1 MAFRRTDVD
10 IPEDFAFPESLS
22 ELGFTIN
29 LHGQVVGS
37 ETGKLFKFAV
47 YENDRTNQQRY
58 HAIHK
63 AVRKELHRILAAY
76 DVHLWYMWEGKKYSN
91 VTFTQPTAPSV
102 SILSSPSFS
111 RDEER
116 ELYLVVG
123 DSKQDL
129 GVLSRQIIT
138 NEGGL
143 YAGSVLGLV
152 AALRG
157 KQMQELAGKSDV
169 AESSLPGM
177 VVCNPGELI
186 WSNIKQECTSAVTWY
201 DQKRETGFSDQ
212 YHATDNHN
220 RIRAHENPECHVALC
235 LRAYLTHVAGPKTHV
250 NIITI
255 GDGSAN
261 VISYLNAVYAKEEDK
276 AEIANIQIDIAM
288 VSPTHNDDV
297 VTDPA
302 LKQFLAKHGGI
313 WESHSLPK
321 GTLLADVAPEFRSF
335 SLLPTTQQADNNEDD
350 VDKLSSALAGVS
362 VQAEGEIS
370 LCQRFSA
377 GIENTADM
385 IFPKVMGDVLQFFKE
400 K

>member
-22 ELGFTIN
+22 ELGLTISLN
-29 LHGQVVGS
+29 GQVVDMK
-37 ETGKLFKFAV
+37 TGERFKFAE
-47 YENDRTNQQRY
+47 YEEERTNQQRY
-58 HAIHK
+58 HAVHK
-63 AVRKELHRILAAY
+63 AVRKEVHRILVGY
-76 DVHLWYMWEGKKYSN
+76 DVNTCYMWKDDKHSN
-91 VTFTQPTAPSV
+91 INSAKPTSPSV
-102 SILSSPSFS
+102 SILSSPAFS
-111 RDEER
+111 RDKEK

-129 GVLSRQIIT
+129 GILSRYAVM

-143 YAGSVLGLV
+143 YAGSVLGLI

-157 KQMQELAGKSDV
+157 KAMPDMVKKSDV
-169 AESSLPGM
+169 PESSLPGM

-186 WSNIKQECTSAVTWY
+186 WSNINQECTSAATWY

-212 YHATDNHN
+212 YHATDKHN
-220 RIRAHENPECHVALC
+220 QIPEHEDPERHVASC
-235 LRAYLTHVAGPKTHV
+235 LRAYLMYIAGPKTRV

-261 VISYLNAVYAKEEDK
+261 VLDYLNTVYANEKSK
-276 AEIANIQIDIAM
+276 AKIANIQINIAM
-288 VSPTHNDDV
+288 VAPTHNDDV

-302 LKQFLAKHGGI
+302 LKQFLAKHGRI

-321 GTLLADVAPEFRSF
+321 GTLLADVAPEF
-335 SLLPTTQQADNNEDD
+335 ADNESSDSGGGID
-350 VDKLSSALAGVS
+350 ELSAILA
-362 VQAEGEIS
+362 QASLGETSI
-370 LCQRFSA
+370 CQKFSA
-377 GIENTADM
+377 GVENTSDM